1 MPSKNKNKSADLQAE
16 VERLR
21 HRLDQLSAL
30 GRDVASSLE
39 PMDVL
44 SQVVRS
50 ACELTDAKY
59 GALGI
64 FDEHGTVID
73 FITHGIS
80 PDEIQ
85 RIGDYPK
92 GLGILGWL
100 HELSEPVRLSDLA
113 EHPRSVGFP
122 PNHPPMK
129 NFLGAPIRAG
139 DKALGNLYLTEKL
152 TGPEFTEEDQH
163 LLVLFVAQAA
173 MAINNARV
181 FEAEHQARARLEAV
195 VDTSPAG
202 IFVVE
207 ADGRKVVLT
216 NKEVDRIVS
225 IPAQG
230 EAPLAKYEAT
240 ISFYRPDGTKYD
252 PRDLPLQR
260 ALDSGET
267 TRAEEVVFERA
278 DGSRINTLVNASPIK
293 SPEGELIGAIT
304 VIQDMTP
311 LDQIER
317 LRNEFL
323 GLVTHELKTPL
334 TAIKGAAAT
343 ILGADRP
350 LDPPEINDLMEIV
363 DEQSDRLR
371 DLIDNLLDVSRIE
384 AGVLSVRA
392 EATELRDILEEALTL
407 FARSSGGRQVE
418 VRAEGE
424 LPTVNADRRRIGQVI
439 GNLLT
444 NAGKFSESDEVI
456 TIGVVVSQGQVTID
470 ISDEGQGIPAE
481 ALPHVFKKFYQFEDE
496 STGRGKTGSGLGLAI
511 CKGIVEAH
519 GGRIWA
525 ESTGTGA
532 GTTIGFTLPMAERPA
547 APAAAPAQPA
557 RPAGGKVQRTGPRL
571 KILAVDDEPQV
582 LRIIKRNLEDGGYR
596 VVVTSD
602 AEGALSMV
610 ETEEPDMVL
619 LDLMLQGTTGL
630 EVLRRI
636 REFSGVPV
644 IFLSSRAKEQ
654 DVVQALRAGAD
665 DYILKPFAPSEL
677 LARIEAALRRR
688 VRPDELEAVPPFVL
702 EDLAIDF
709 ARRDVTIAGEHVSLT
724 ATEYKLLYELA
735 THAGRVLTHD
745 QILQRVWG
753 PEYSGESQ
761 LVRSFV
767 RNLRRKLGDDAKSPR
782 YILTEPQVGY
792 RVADPR

>member
-1 MPSKNKNKSADLQAE
+1 MQAE

-21 HRLDQLSAL
+21 HRLDQLSVL
-30 GRDVASSLE
+30 SRDVASSLE
-39 PMDVL
+39 PLDVL
-44 SQVVRS
+44 AQVVS
-50 ACELTDAKY
+50 AACDLTDAKY
-59 GALGI
+59 GALGV
-64 FDEHGTVID
+64 FDEHGEVTD
-73 FITHGIS
+73 FVTHGLATEDI
-80 PDEIQ
+80 E

-92 GLGILGWL
+92 GLGLLGWL
-100 HELSEPVRLSDLA
+100 REVSESVRLKDLST
-113 EHPRSVGFP
+113 HPRSAGFP
-122 PNHPPMK
+122 PHHPEMK

-139 DKALGNLYLTEKL
+139 DKALGNLYLADKL

-181 FEAEHQARARLEAV
+181 FEAEHRARSSLQVV

-207 ADGRKVVLT
+207 ADSRTVTLA
-216 NKEVDRIVS
+216 NREIDRLVGVPREDDS
-225 IPAQG
+225 
-230 EAPLAKYEAT
+230 PLARYETSVTSLRPNGTRYEAHE
-240 ISFYRPDGTKYD
+240 
-252 PRDLPLQR
+252 LPLQR
-260 ALDSGET
+260 ALDSGEM
-267 TRAEEVVFERA
+267 TRAEEIVFKRG
-278 DGSRINTLVNASPIK
+278 DGSRVNTLVNASPIK
-293 SPEGELIGAIT
+293 SPEGDLIGAIA

-311 LDQIER
+311 LDEIER
-317 LRNEFL
+317 LRSEFL
-323 GLVTHELKTPL
+323 GLVSHELKTPL

-343 ILGADRP
+343 ILGAKRQ
-350 LDPPEINDLMEIV
+350 LDPPEIDDLMEIV

-384 AGVLSVRA
+384 AGALSVRA
-392 EATELRDILEEALTL
+392 EATDLREILEEALTL
-407 FARSSGGRQVE
+407 FARSSGGRRVE
-418 VRAEGE
+418 VVVEGE
-424 LPTVNADRRRIGQVI
+424 LPTVNADRRRIAQVI

-444 NAGKFSESDEVI
+444 NAGKFSQEDKTIS
-456 TIGVVVSQGQVTID
+456 IGVEQAPGQVTVK
-470 ISDEGQGIPAE
+470 ISDEGQGISAM
-481 ALPHVFKKFYQFEDE
+481 ALPHVFKKFYQTGDD
-496 STGRGKTGSGLGLAI
+496 SAGRGKTGSGLGLAI

-525 ESTGTGA
+525 ESSGHGTGA
-532 GTTIGFTLPMAERPA
+532 TIGFTLPLAEKSAIPA
-547 APAAAPAQPA
+547 PPPDPAPAPVEQSRTAT
-557 RPAGGKVQRTGPRL
+557 GKVQRTGPRL
-571 KILAVDDEPQV
+571 KILAVDDESQV
-582 LRIIKRNLEDGGYR
+582 LRIIKRNLEEGGYR
-596 VVVTSD
+596 VAITSD
-602 AEGALSMV
+602 SEGALSMV
-610 ETEEPDMVL
+610 ETEEPDLVL
-619 LDLMLQGTTGL
+619 LDLMLQGTNGL
-630 EVLRRI
+630 EVLKRI

-644 IFLSSRAKEQ
+644 IFLSARSKEE
-654 DVVQALRAGAD
+654 DVVKALRAGAD

-688 VRPDELEAVPPFVL
+688 IRPDKLEAVPPFVL
-702 EDLAIDF
+702 NDLAIDF
-709 ARRDVTIAGEHVSLT
+709 ARRDVTIEGEHISLT

-767 RNLRRKLGDDAKSPR
+767 RNLRRKLGDNAKSPR